1 MPCFVFKKEIIGL
14 CVLLLVSCRAEDP
27 KALAK
32 ECYDAMAMLTQ
43 ATDAKQQEELE
54 KQLAAI
60 GTKVSNLSES
70 GHGIYMQE
78 LARLPQ
84 VPKVFAKRASELMDA
99 LILPEN
105 KPKQE
110 ELLNKLAAIEQ
121 EVLKLSDT
129 DQLIYI
135 EESARLAEEGLQELL
150 QSQY

>member
-1 MPCFVFKKEIIGL
+1 
-14 CVLLLVSCRAEDP
+14 
-27 KALAK
+27 
-32 ECYDAMAMLTQ
+32 MAMLTQ